1 MKRHHLGAYNE
12 WKKNLTTKE
21 EKPQLKQPSIQNAMI
36 SPRGTKYTR
45 DNPRQIALSKMVI
58 NDLIIDLMLPLSIVE
73 RPEFSQAMFTVH
85 PTFVVPSRMSICRDV
100 LPKMIDKV
108 ESELKQ
114 ACKSSRF
121 VALTLDLCADRRIR
135 WLHAITIHY
144 INQCLIIQ
152 VSSFG
157 F

>member
-1 MKRHHLGAYNE
+1 
-12 WKKNLTTKE
+12 
-21 EKPQLKQPSIQNAMI
+21 MI
-36 SPRGTKYTR
+36 SPRGTKCTR
-45 DNPRQIALSKMVI
+45 NNPQQIALSKMVI
-58 NDLIIDLMLPLSIVE
+58 NDLIIALILPFSIVE

-121 VALTLDLCADRRIR
+121 VALTLDLWTDRRMR
-135 WLHAITIHY
+135 CFYAITIHY
-144 INQCLIIQ
+144 INQCLFKSHLLAFKYLSGLFLKL
-152 VSSFG
+152 VLK
-157 F
+157 